1 MPRGVI
7 VPDARTQVLDAA
19 EELFYGRG
27 IQSVGIDEVRAAS
40 GVSLKRLY
48 QLFPGKDALVRE
60 FLHRRDERWRRRLA
74 DFVAQRDSPEEQVLA
89 VFDWLHTWF
98 SEPGYRG
105 CAFINSFGE
114 LGAVS
119 TAVAEEVLVHK
130 TAVRAYLGGL
140 VAAAGRGPE
149 LADHLLL
156 LVEGA
161 IVTSAVMGDP
171 AAATHGRA
179 AAATLLARA

>member
-1 MPRGVI
+1 M
-7 VPDARTQVLDAA
+7 PDARTQVLDAA
-19 EELFYGRG
+19 EDLFYGRG
-27 IQSVGIDEVRAAS
+27 IQSVGVDEVRAAA

-74 DFVAQRDSPEEQVLA
+74 EFVAQRDSSEEQVLA

-119 TAVAEEVLVHK
+119 PSVVSE
-130 TAVRAYLGGL
+130 VRAHKVALRDYLGGL

-161 IVTSAVMGDP
+161 IVTSAVLGDP
-171 AAATHGRA
+171 AAATQARTVA
-179 AAATLLARA
+179 AALLVRPE